1 MPLQCACKLCV
12 SGRGRGG
19 MRDNDDI
26 KAHEHRLMMPKRF
39 SYLALDAVAH
49 HGVGRDPARYSDAKA
64 GVGGTN
70 GGRH

>member
-1 MPLQCACKLCV
+1 
-12 SGRGRGG
+12 

-70 GGRH
+70 GSRH